1 MVNATQPCIEPT
13 TARNA
18 GLLEVVLEKPLED
31 PTTCSSEPLDR
42 GADLREQIRIADEPL
57 ASQQFL
63 ERLRRGHD
71 LTVFETRPLEE
82 TLDRPPV

>member
-1 MVNATQPCIEPT
+1 M
-13 TARNA
+13 
-18 GLLEVVLEKPLED
+18 EKSLED
-31 PTTCSSEPLDR
+31 PDQALSELLHGR
-42 GADLREQIRIADEPL
+42 ADLREQIRIADEPL

-82 TLDRPPV
+82 TLDRPPILTQLVRQQGERRARG